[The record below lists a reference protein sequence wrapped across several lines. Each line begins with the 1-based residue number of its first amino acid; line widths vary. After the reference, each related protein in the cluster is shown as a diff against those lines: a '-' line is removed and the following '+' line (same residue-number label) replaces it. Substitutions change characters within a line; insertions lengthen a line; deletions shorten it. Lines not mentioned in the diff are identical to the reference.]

1 MQLPG
6 ANVSANFG
14 SLVVGS
20 LVVARRARLMQR
32 SSTMLAELSI
42 IPLGKGTSLSDE
54 LAEILKLIDAS
65 GLAYQLT
72 PSGTCIEGDWDA
84 VIPVI
89 RRAEERLRREHRR
102 VFTSLSIDDHAD
114 ARDRLDASVRDLE
127 RELGRAVRH

>member
-1 MQLPG
+1 ML
-6 ANVSANFG
+6 F
-14 SLVVGS
+14 SLS
-20 LVVARRARLMQR
+20 MF
-32 SSTMLAELSI
+32 
-42 IPLGKGTSLSDE
+42 PLGGGASVCHPVAEVVDE
-54 LAEILKLIDAS
+54 IDRA
-65 GLAYQLT
+65 GLAYKVT
-72 PSGTCIEGDWDA
+72 GMDTVIEGDWDA